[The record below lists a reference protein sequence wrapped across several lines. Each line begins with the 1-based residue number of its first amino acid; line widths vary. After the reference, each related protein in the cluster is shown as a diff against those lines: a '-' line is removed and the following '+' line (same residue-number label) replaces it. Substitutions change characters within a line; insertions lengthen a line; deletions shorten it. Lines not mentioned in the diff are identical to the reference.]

1 VGNVRV
7 TLPEELHDLVRDVVA
22 DLESATDSLDLGG
35 AQPGRRGPR
44 RERRR
49 VTQATILRLPE
60 QAATAPPPAVAAAAV
75 PALPATPR
83 PAPPPE
89 APPAFASSVPVP
101 AAAPRRRAFLAR
113 LEVASTVPNVAL
125 PARTR
130 RLQVACR
137 RASPLDATRISRMLR
152 VAIPAIPVA
161 PAALSTPPAW
171 LFAAMA
177 PPITAPVRELP
188 DATPQEAETLT
199 LAGRTAPGPV
209 ETDALP
215 PRAAAPTVIAP
226 APAVSTVE
234 AAAPA
239 ATVVAVPTTAPPLPL
254 TLPASLADLPVE
266 GRLAVWRSVGGH
278 VVNLLIAAAL
288 GLVTIFCAIVVGL
301 VVTGHHL
308 EEVVTGSMQPVIPI
322 GSLVVTESLPA
333 GQLQVGD
340 IMVFPN
346 PNDTKLT
353 IVHRIVWL
361 SHDSSGDVLVKTKG
375 DYNAL
380 PDQWTL
386 KRAASAE
393 ADRVI
398 EILPGAGTAAG
409 YLQTIGFGGLVLL
422 IAGVILYYGIRKVR
436 QILNEG
442 DLDEDGVSAAE
453 RLT

>member
-35 AQPGRRGPR
+35 AQPARQTPR

-49 VTQATILRLPE
+49 VAQATILRLPDPP
-60 QAATAPPPAVAAAAV
+60 AVTPPPAAPAAAGPHP
-75 PALPATPR
+75 PAAPR
-83 PAPPPE
+83 PVPLPMAPSALE
-89 APPAFASSVPVP
+89 SSVPVP
-101 AAAPRRRAFLAR
+101 PAAPRRRAFLAR
-113 LEVASTVPNVAL
+113 LDIASAVPTIAL

-130 RLQVACR
+130 RLPVACR

-152 VAIPAIPVA
+152 VAVPAIPVA
-161 PAALSTPPAW
+161 PAALTSAPAW
-171 LFAAMA
+171 LLAAMA
-177 PPITAPVRELP
+177 PPLPAPLP
-188 DATPQEAETLT
+188 GLPAVASPGPTIVT
-199 LAGRTAPGPV
+199 LAGRPAQ
-209 ETDALP
+209 ALTEVDIP
-215 PRAAAPTVIAP
+215 PQAVVGTTVADTP
-226 APAVSTVE
+226 APAALV
-234 AAAPA
+234 AAPV
-239 ATVVAVPTTAPPLPL
+239 ATPLFVSVPA
-254 TLPASLADLPVE
+254 TLPALPLEERLPV
-266 GRLAVWRSVGGH
+266 WRAAGGH

-308 EEVVTGSMQPVIPI
+308 EEVVTGSMQPTIPI
-322 GSLVVTESLPA
+322 GSLVVTENLPA

-361 SHDSSGDVLVKTKG
+361 SHDQSGDVLVRTKG

-386 KRAASAE
+386 KRAATAE

-409 YLQTIGFGGLVLL
+409 YLQTIGFAGLVLL
-422 IAGVILYYGIRKVR
+422 IAGVIVYYGIRKVR
-436 QILNEG
+436 QILTED
-442 DLDEDGVSAAE
+442 DLHEEAVGAPE

>member
-35 AQPGRRGPR
+35 ARPAQRAPR

-49 VTQATILRLPE
+49 VAQATILRLPDPP
-60 QAATAPPPAVAAAAV
+60 AVTPPPAAPAAAV
-75 PALPATPR
+75 P
-83 PAPPPE
+83 PPPA
-89 APPAFASSVPVP
+89 APRSVLPPTAPSAFESSVPVP
-101 AAAPRRRAFLAR
+101 PAAPRRRAFLAR
-113 LEVASTVPNVAL
+113 LDIASTVPSVAL

-137 RASPLDATRISRMLR
+137 RASPLDAARISRMLR
-152 VAIPAIPVA
+152 VAVPAIPVA
-161 PAALSTPPAW
+161 PASLTSPPAW
-171 LFAAMA
+171 LLTTMA
-177 PPITAPVRELP
+177 PPIPARLPVVPAVTQP
-188 DATPQEAETLT
+188 DPVTVT
-199 LAGRTAPGPV
+199 LAGRSAPTLPEV
-209 ETDALP
+209 DAP
-215 PRAAAPTVIAP
+215 PAAVAATTVAGTPAATTLVAAAPVAIP
-226 APAVSTVE
+226 LSVSV
-234 AAAPA
+234 PA
-239 ATVVAVPTTAPPLPL
+239 A
-254 TLPASLADLPVE
+254 LPALPMEERLPV
-266 GRLAVWRSVGGH
+266 WRAAGGH

-308 EEVVTGSMQPVIPI
+308 EEVVTGSMQPTIPI
-322 GSLVVTESLPA
+322 GSLVVTENLPA

-340 IMVFPN
+340 IMVFPD

-361 SHDSSGDVLVKTKG
+361 SHDQSGDVLVRTKG

-380 PDQWTL
+380 PDSWTI
-386 KRAASAE
+386 KRSAIAD

-409 YLQTIGFGGLVLL
+409 YLQTIGFAGLVLL
-422 IAGVILYYGIRKVR
+422 IAGVIVYYGVRKVR
-436 QILNEG
+436 QILTED
-442 DLDEDGVSAAE
+442 DLQEDAAGAPE

>member
-1 VGNVRV
+1 VGNARV

-22 DLESATDSLDLGG
+22 DLESATGSLGLGG
-35 AQPGRRGPR
+35 AQPAKRAPR

-60 QAATAPPPAVAAAAV
+60 QAAAPPASPPATSVPPPPAA
-75 PALPATPR
+75 PR
-83 PAPPPE
+83 PAPPL
-89 APPAFASSVPVP
+89 AAPAFESSVPVP
-101 AAAPRRRAFLAR
+101 PAAPRRRAFLAR

-152 VAIPAIPVA
+152 VAVPAIPVA
-161 PAALSTPPAW
+161 PAALTSPPAW
-171 LFAAMA
+171 LLAAMA
-177 PPITAPVRELP
+177 PPIPAPLP
-188 DATPQEAETLT
+188 EVPAEADATP
-199 LAGRTAPGPV
+199 V
-209 ETDALP
+209 
-215 PRAAAPTVIAP
+215 TVATTTVASPLSVSVP
-226 APAVSTVE
+226 A
-234 AAAPA
+234 
-239 ATVVAVPTTAPPLPL
+239 
-254 TLPASLADLPVE
+254 TLPALPMEERLPV
-266 GRLAVWRSVGGH
+266 WRAVGGH
-278 VVNLLIAAAL
+278 VANLVIAAAL
-288 GLVTIFCAIVVGL
+288 GLVMVFCAIVVGL

-308 EEVVTGSMQPVIPI
+308 EEVVTGSMQPTIPI

-361 SHDSSGDVLVKTKG
+361 SHDQSGDVLVKTKG

-386 KRAASAE
+386 KRAAN
-393 ADRVI
+393 ADADKVI

-409 YLQTIGFGGLVLL
+409 YLQTIGFAGLVLL
-422 IAGVILYYGIRKVR
+422 IAGVIVFYGVRKVR
-436 QILNEG
+436 QILTED
-442 DLDEDGVSAAE
+442 DLHEDAVGAPE

>member
-1 VGNVRV
+1 VGNARV

-22 DLESATDSLDLGG
+22 DLESATGSLGLGG
-35 AQPGRRGPR
+35 AQPAKRAPR

-60 QAATAPPPAVAAAAV
+60 QAAAPPASPPATSVPPPPAA
-75 PALPATPR
+75 PR
-83 PAPPPE
+83 PAPPL
-89 APPAFASSVPVP
+89 AAPAFESSVPVLP
-101 AAAPRRRAFLAR
+101 PAAPRRRAFLAR

-152 VAIPAIPVA
+152 VAVPAIPVA
-161 PAALSTPPAW
+161 PAALTSPPAW
-171 LFAAMA
+171 LLAAMA
-177 PPITAPVRELP
+177 PPIPAPLP
-188 DATPQEAETLT
+188 EVPAEADATP
-199 LAGRTAPGPV
+199 V
-209 ETDALP
+209 
-215 PRAAAPTVIAP
+215 TVATTTVASPLSVSVP
-226 APAVSTVE
+226 A
-234 AAAPA
+234 
-239 ATVVAVPTTAPPLPL
+239 
-254 TLPASLADLPVE
+254 TLPALPMEERLPV
-266 GRLAVWRSVGGH
+266 WRAVGGH
-278 VVNLLIAAAL
+278 VANLVIAAAL
-288 GLVTIFCAIVVGL
+288 GLVMVFCAIVVGL

-308 EEVVTGSMQPVIPI
+308 EEVVTGSMQPTIPI

-361 SHDSSGDVLVKTKG
+361 SHDQSGDVLVKTKG

-386 KRAASAE
+386 KRAAN
-393 ADRVI
+393 ADADKVI

-409 YLQTIGFGGLVLL
+409 YLQTIGFAGLVLL
-422 IAGVILYYGIRKVR
+422 IAGVIVFYGVRKVR
-436 QILNEG
+436 QILTED
-442 DLDEDGVSAAE
+442 DLHEDAVGAPE

>member
-1 VGNVRV
+1 VREQQGNWLVGNVRM

-22 DLESATDSLDLGG
+22 DLESATDGLELGG
-35 AQPGRRGPR
+35 AQPARRAPR

-49 VTQATILRLPE
+49 VTQAAILRLPE
-60 QAATAPPPAVAAAAV
+60 QAAAAPPAPTPTPVPSLAAA
-75 PALPATPR
+75 PR
-83 PAPPPE
+83 PVPPPE

-152 VAIPAIPVA
+152 VAVPAIPVA
-161 PAALSTPPAW
+161 PAALSAPPAW
-171 LFAAMA
+171 LLAAMA
-177 PPITAPVRELP
+177 PPITAPVRALP
-188 DATPQEAETLT
+188 DATPPEAETLI
-199 LAGRTAPGPV
+199 LAGRTAPAPA
-209 ETDALP
+209 ETDVVP
-215 PRAAAPTVIAP
+215 PSAAATTLAAATAVDATAVA
-226 APAVSTVE
+226 APAVASSTSIS
-234 AAAPA
+234 APA
-239 ATVVAVPTTAPPLPL
+239 
-254 TLPASLADLPVE
+254 TLPSLPREARLAD
-266 GRLAVWRSVGGH
+266 WRAVGGH

-361 SHDSSGDVLVKTKG
+361 SHDQSGDVLVKTKG
-375 DYNAL
+375 DYNAV

-422 IAGVILYYGIRKVR
+422 IAGVIVYYGVRKVR
-436 QILNEG
+436 QILNEDG
-442 DLDEDGVSAAE
+442 LDEDAVGAAE

>member
-35 AQPGRRGPR
+35 VRPAQRAPR
-44 RERRR
+44 PERRHLR
-49 VTQATILRLPE
+49 QATILRMPE
-60 QAATAPPPAVAAAAV
+60 PLVPAPPPAAPATSVPLPPPTTPVAVESSV
-75 PALPATPR
+75 PALP
-83 PAPPPE
+83 
-89 APPAFASSVPVP
+89 
-101 AAAPRRRAFLAR
+101 AAPRRRAFLAR
-113 LEVASTVPNVAL
+113 LDIASTVPNVAL
-125 PARTR
+125 PVRTR

-152 VAIPAIPVA
+152 VAVPAIPVA
-161 PAALSTPPAW
+161 PAALTSPPAW
-171 LFAAMA
+171 LLAAMA
-177 PPITAPVRELP
+177 PSIPAPL
-188 DATPQEAETLT
+188 AEVPAVAHPNPASVI
-199 LAGRTAPGPV
+199 LAGRSSPTLTEVNASP
-209 ETDALP
+209 
-215 PRAAAPTVIAP
+215 AAATTVPDIP
-226 APAVSTVE
+226 VAVTTV
-234 AAAPA
+234 AAPLP
-239 ATVVAVPTTAPPLPL
+239 VSVPA
-254 TLPASLADLPVE
+254 TLPALPMEERLPV
-266 GRLAVWRSVGGH
+266 WRAAGGH

-288 GLVTIFCAIVVGL
+288 GLVAIFCATVVGL

-308 EEVVTGSMQPVIPI
+308 EEVVTGSMQPIIPI
-322 GSLVVTESLPA
+322 GSLVVTENLPA

-361 SHDSSGDVLVKTKG
+361 SHDQSGDVLVRTKG

-380 PDQWTL
+380 PDDWTL
-386 KRAASAE
+386 KRAANAE

-409 YLQTIGFGGLVLL
+409 YLQTIGFAGLVLL
-422 IAGVILYYGIRKVR
+422 IAGVIVYYGVRKVR
-436 QILNEG
+436 QILNED
-442 DLDEDGVSAAE
+442 DLHEEAIGAPE

>member
-35 AQPGRRGPR
+35 VRPAQRAPR
-44 RERRR
+44 PERRHLR
-49 VTQATILRLPE
+49 QATILRMPE
-60 QAATAPPPAVAAAAV
+60 PLVPAPPPAAPATSVPLPPAITPAAVESSV
-75 PALPATPR
+75 PALP
-83 PAPPPE
+83 
-89 APPAFASSVPVP
+89 
-101 AAAPRRRAFLAR
+101 AAPRRRAFLAR
-113 LEVASTVPNVAL
+113 LDIASTVPNVAL
-125 PARTR
+125 PVRTR

-152 VAIPAIPVA
+152 VAVPAIPVA
-161 PAALSTPPAW
+161 PAALTSPPAW
-171 LFAAMA
+171 LLAAMA
-177 PPITAPVRELP
+177 PSIPAPL
-188 DATPQEAETLT
+188 AEVPAVAHPNPASVI
-199 LAGRTAPGPV
+199 LAGRSSPTLTEVNASP
-209 ETDALP
+209 
-215 PRAAAPTVIAP
+215 AAATTVPDIP
-226 APAVSTVE
+226 VAVTTV
-234 AAAPA
+234 AAPLP
-239 ATVVAVPTTAPPLPL
+239 VSVPA
-254 TLPASLADLPVE
+254 TLPALPMEERLPV
-266 GRLAVWRSVGGH
+266 WRAAGGH

-288 GLVTIFCAIVVGL
+288 GLVAIFCAIVVGL

-308 EEVVTGSMQPVIPI
+308 EEVVTGSMQPIIPI
-322 GSLVVTESLPA
+322 GSLVVTENLPA

-361 SHDSSGDVLVKTKG
+361 SHDQSGDVLVRTKG

-380 PDQWTL
+380 PDDWTL
-386 KRAASAE
+386 KRAANAE

-409 YLQTIGFGGLVLL
+409 YLQTIGFAGLVLL
-422 IAGVILYYGIRKVR
+422 IAGVIVYYGVRKVR
-436 QILNEG
+436 QILNED
-442 DLDEDGVSAAE
+442 DLHEEAIGAPE

>member
-35 AQPGRRGPR
+35 VRPAQRAPR
-44 RERRR
+44 PERRHLR
-49 VTQATILRLPE
+49 QATILRMPE
-60 QAATAPPPAVAAAAV
+60 PLVPAPPPAAPATSVPLPPPTTPVAVESSV
-75 PALPATPR
+75 PALP
-83 PAPPPE
+83 
-89 APPAFASSVPVP
+89 
-101 AAAPRRRAFLAR
+101 AAPRRRAFLAR
-113 LEVASTVPNVAL
+113 LDIASTVPNVAL
-125 PARTR
+125 PVRTR

-152 VAIPAIPVA
+152 VAVPAIPVA
-161 PAALSTPPAW
+161 PAALTSPPAW
-171 LFAAMA
+171 LLAAMA
-177 PPITAPVRELP
+177 PSIPAPL
-188 DATPQEAETLT
+188 AEVPAVAHPNPASVI
-199 LAGRTAPGPV
+199 LAGRSSPTLTEVNASP
-209 ETDALP
+209 
-215 PRAAAPTVIAP
+215 AAATTVPDIP
-226 APAVSTVE
+226 VAVTTV
-234 AAAPA
+234 AAPLP
-239 ATVVAVPTTAPPLPL
+239 VSVPA
-254 TLPASLADLPVE
+254 TLPALPMEERLPV
-266 GRLAVWRSVGGH
+266 WRAAGGH

-288 GLVTIFCAIVVGL
+288 GLVAIFCAIVVGL

-308 EEVVTGSMQPVIPI
+308 EEVVTGSMQPIIPI
-322 GSLVVTESLPA
+322 GSLVVTENLPA

-361 SHDSSGDVLVKTKG
+361 SHDQSGDVLVRTKG

-380 PDQWTL
+380 PDDWTL
-386 KRAASAE
+386 KRAANAE

-409 YLQTIGFGGLVLL
+409 YLQTIGFAGLVLL
-422 IAGVILYYGIRKVR
+422 IAGVIVYYGVRKVR
-436 QILNEG
+436 QILNED
-442 DLDEDGVSAAE
+442 DLHEEAIGAPE

>member
-7 TLPEELHDLVRDVVA
+7 SLPEELHDLVRDVVA
-22 DLESATDSLDLGG
+22 DLESATDSLDRGG
-35 AQPGRRGPR
+35 AQRAQRPAR
-44 RERRR
+44 RERRQ
-49 VTQATILRLPE
+49 VPQATILRLPD
-60 QAATAPPPAVAAAAV
+60 QVVAMPPPSPPATPLPPPPAAPRPIPPPTV
-75 PALPATPR
+75 PAVF
-83 PAPPPE
+83 E
-89 APPAFASSVPVP
+89 SSVPVP

-113 LEVASTVPNVAL
+113 LDIASSVPNVAL

-152 VAIPAIPVA
+152 VAVPAIPVA
-161 PAALSTPPAW
+161 PAALTSPPGW
-171 LFAAMA
+171 LLAAMA
-177 PPITAPVRELP
+177 PSIPASL
-188 DATPQEAETLT
+188 AEVPAVAQPNPASVT
-199 LAGRTAPGPV
+199 LAGRSSPTLPEVDAPPAAGATTKLPDIPV
-209 ETDALP
+209 AVTTVATPLSVSVPSILSALP
-215 PRAAAPTVIAP
+215 MEERLPLWRAA
-226 APAVSTVE
+226 
-234 AAAPA
+234 
-239 ATVVAVPTTAPPLPL
+239 
-254 TLPASLADLPVE
+254 
-266 GRLAVWRSVGGH
+266 GGH

-288 GLVTIFCAIVVGL
+288 GLVTILCAIVVGL

-308 EEVVTGSMQPVIPI
+308 EEVVTGSMQPTIPI
-322 GSLVVTESLPA
+322 GSLVVTENLPA

-361 SHDSSGDVLVKTKG
+361 SHDQSGDVLVRTKG

-386 KRAASAE
+386 KRAATAE

-398 EILPGAGTAAG
+398 EILPGAGTSAG
-409 YLQTIGFGGLVLL
+409 YLQTIGFAGLVLL
-422 IAGVILYYGIRKVR
+422 IAGVILYYGVRKVR
-436 QILNEG
+436 QILNED
-442 DLDEDGVSAAE
+442 DLHEEAIGAPE

>member
-1 VGNVRV
+1 MGNVRV

-22 DLESATDSLDLGG
+22 DLESATDSLDLDG
-35 AQPGRRGPR
+35 AQPTRQTPR

-49 VTQATILRLPE
+49 VAQATILRLPD
-60 QAATAPPPAVAAAAV
+60 PPAVAPPPTAPAAAGPPP
-75 PALPATPR
+75 PAAPR
-83 PAPPPE
+83 PARLPL
-89 APPAFASSVPVP
+89 APSAFENSVPVP
-101 AAAPRRRAFLAR
+101 PAAPRRRAFLAR
-113 LEVASTVPNVAL
+113 LDIASAVPNVAL

-130 RLQVACR
+130 RLPVACR

-152 VAIPAIPVA
+152 VAVPAIPVA
-161 PAALSTPPAW
+161 PAALTSAPAW
-171 LFAAMA
+171 LLAAMA
-177 PPITAPVRELP
+177 PPVPAPLPGVRAVAP
-188 DATPQEAETLT
+188 PGPTTVT
-199 LAGRTAPGPV
+199 LAGRPAQALTEV
-209 ETDALP
+209 EFP
-215 PRAAAPTVIAP
+215 PPAVVTTTVADTP
-226 APAVSTVE
+226 APARLV
-234 AAAPA
+234 AAPV
-239 ATVVAVPTTAPPLPL
+239 ATPLSVSVPTT
-254 TLPASLADLPVE
+254 LPALPIEARLPV
-266 GRLAVWRSVGGH
+266 WRAAGGH

-308 EEVVTGSMQPVIPI
+308 EEVVTGSMQPTIPI
-322 GSLVVTESLPA
+322 GSLVVTENLPA

-361 SHDSSGDVLVKTKG
+361 SHDQSGDVLVRTKG

-386 KRAASAE
+386 KRAGTAE

-409 YLQTIGFGGLVLL
+409 YLQTIGFAGLVLL
-422 IAGVILYYGIRKVR
+422 IAGVIVYYGVRKVR
-436 QILNEG
+436 QILTED
-442 DLDEDGVSAAE
+442 DLHEEAIGAPE

>member
-35 AQPGRRGPR
+35 VRPAQRAPR
-44 RERRR
+44 PERRHLR
-49 VTQATILRLPE
+49 QATILRMPE
-60 QAATAPPPAVAAAAV
+60 PLVPAPPPAAPATSVPGPPPTPPGGGGSTV
-75 PALPATPR
+75 PALP
-83 PAPPPE
+83 
-89 APPAFASSVPVP
+89 
-101 AAAPRRRAFLAR
+101 AAPRRRAFLAR
-113 LEVASTVPNVAL
+113 LDIASTVPNVAL
-125 PARTR
+125 PVRTR

-152 VAIPAIPVA
+152 VAVPAIPVA
-161 PAALSTPPAW
+161 PAALTSPPAW
-171 LFAAMA
+171 LLAAMA
-177 PPITAPVRELP
+177 PSIPAPL
-188 DATPQEAETLT
+188 AEVPAVAHPNPASVI
-199 LAGRTAPGPV
+199 LAGRSSPTLTEVNASP
-209 ETDALP
+209 
-215 PRAAAPTVIAP
+215 AAATTVPDIP
-226 APAVSTVE
+226 VAVTTV
-234 AAAPA
+234 AAPLP
-239 ATVVAVPTTAPPLPL
+239 VSVPA
-254 TLPASLADLPVE
+254 TLPALPMEERLPV
-266 GRLAVWRSVGGH
+266 WRAAGGH

-288 GLVTIFCAIVVGL
+288 GLVAIFCAIVVGL

-308 EEVVTGSMQPVIPI
+308 EEVVTGSMQPIIPI
-322 GSLVVTESLPA
+322 GSLVVTENLPA

-361 SHDSSGDVLVKTKG
+361 SHDQSGDVLVRTKG

-380 PDQWTL
+380 PDDWTL
-386 KRAASAE
+386 KRAANAE

-409 YLQTIGFGGLVLL
+409 YLQTIGFAGLVLL
-422 IAGVILYYGIRKVR
+422 IAGVIVYYGVRKVR
-436 QILNEG
+436 QILNED
-442 DLDEDGVSAAE
+442 DLHEEAIGAPE

>member
-22 DLESATDSLDLGG
+22 DLESATDGLDLGS
-35 AQPGRRGPR
+35 AQPAHRPPR

-49 VTQATILRLPE
+49 VAQAAILRLPDPPSV
-60 QAATAPPPAVAAAAV
+60 TPPPAASATAV
-75 PALPATPR
+75 P
-83 PAPPPE
+83 PPPA
-89 APPAFASSVPVP
+89 APRSVPPPMAPSAFESSVPVP
-101 AAAPRRRAFLAR
+101 PAAPRRRAFLAR
-113 LEVASTVPNVAL
+113 LDIASTVPNVAL

-137 RASPLDATRISRMLR
+137 RASPLDAARISRMLR
-152 VAIPAIPVA
+152 VAVPAIPVA
-161 PAALSTPPAW
+161 PAALTSPPAW
-171 LFAAMA
+171 LLAAMA
-177 PPITAPVRELP
+177 PPIPAPLP
-188 DATPQEAETLT
+188 EVPAVTQPDPSTVT
-199 LAGRTAPGPV
+199 LAGRSAPTLTEVDAPPAAATLATAVPV
-209 ETDALP
+209 AIPLSVSVPATRPALP
-215 PRAAAPTVIAP
+215 MEERLPVWRAA
-226 APAVSTVE
+226 
-234 AAAPA
+234 
-239 ATVVAVPTTAPPLPL
+239 
-254 TLPASLADLPVE
+254 
-266 GRLAVWRSVGGH
+266 GGH

-308 EEVVTGSMQPVIPI
+308 EEVVTGSMQPTIPI

-361 SHDSSGDVLVKTKG
+361 SHDQSGDVLVRTKG

-380 PDQWTL
+380 QDSWTI
-386 KRAASAE
+386 KRSAT
-393 ADRVI
+393 ADADKVI

-409 YLQTIGFGGLVLL
+409 YLQTIGFAGLVLL
-422 IAGVILYYGIRKVR
+422 IAGVIVYYGVRKVR
-436 QILNEG
+436 QILTED
-442 DLDEDGVSAAE
+442 DLQEDAVGAPE

>member
-35 AQPGRRGPR
+35 AQPARRAPR

-60 QAATAPPPAVAAAAV
+60 QATAAPPSAPTATLV
-75 PALPATPR
+75 PALPAAPR
-83 PAPPPE
+83 PVPPPE

-137 RASPLDATRISRMLR
+137 RASPLDAARISRMLR
-152 VAIPAIPVA
+152 VAVPAIPVA
-161 PAALSTPPAW
+161 PAALTAPPAW
-171 LFAAMA
+171 LLAAMA
-177 PPITAPVRELP
+177 PPIPAPLP
-188 DATPQEAETLT
+188 EVPAVTQRDPATVT
-199 LAGRTAPGPV
+199 LAGRSSPTLPEVDAPPAAAATTTAPDTPAAATLV
-209 ETDALP
+209 
-215 PRAAAPTVIAP
+215 AAAPVTIPLSVSVP
-226 APAVSTVE
+226 A
-234 AAAPA
+234 
-239 ATVVAVPTTAPPLPL
+239 
-254 TLPASLADLPVE
+254 TLPALPMEERLPV
-266 GRLAVWRSVGGH
+266 WRAAGGH
-278 VVNLLIAAAL
+278 VANLLIAAAL
-288 GLVTIFCAIVVGL
+288 GLVMVFCAIVVGL

-361 SHDSSGDVLVKTKG
+361 SHDQSGDVLVKTKG

-386 KRAASAE
+386 KRAAN
-393 ADRVI
+393 ADADKVI

-409 YLQTIGFGGLVLL
+409 YLQTIGFAGLVLL
-422 IAGVILYYGIRKVR
+422 IAGVIVFYGVRKVR
-436 QILNEG
+436 QILTED
-442 DLDEDGVSAAE
+442 DLHEDAVGAPE

>member
-1 VGNVRV
+1 VGNARV

-22 DLESATDSLDLGG
+22 DLESATGSLGLGG
-35 AQPGRRGPR
+35 AQPAKRAPR

-60 QAATAPPPAVAAAAV
+60 QAAAPPASPPATSVPPPPAA
-75 PALPATPR
+75 PR
-83 PAPPPE
+83 PAPPL
-89 APPAFASSVPVP
+89 AAPAFESSVPVLP
-101 AAAPRRRAFLAR
+101 PAAPRRRAFLAR

-152 VAIPAIPVA
+152 VAVPAIPVA
-161 PAALSTPPAW
+161 PAALTSPPAW
-171 LFAAMA
+171 LLAAMA
-177 PPITAPVRELP
+177 PPIPAPLPEGPAAPQPDTAAV
-188 DATPQEAETLT
+188 T
-199 LAGRTAPGPV
+199 LAGRP
-209 ETDALP
+209 
-215 PRAAAPTVIAP
+215 APTPTEADATPVTVATTTVASPLSVSVP
-226 APAVSTVE
+226 A
-234 AAAPA
+234 
-239 ATVVAVPTTAPPLPL
+239 
-254 TLPASLADLPVE
+254 TLPALPMEERLPV
-266 GRLAVWRSVGGH
+266 WRAVGGH
-278 VVNLLIAAAL
+278 VANLVIAAAL
-288 GLVTIFCAIVVGL
+288 GLVMVFCAIVVGL

-308 EEVVTGSMQPVIPI
+308 EEVVTGSMQPTIPI

-361 SHDSSGDVLVKTKG
+361 SHDQSGDVLVKTKG

-386 KRAASAE
+386 KRAAN
-393 ADRVI
+393 ADADKVI

-409 YLQTIGFGGLVLL
+409 YLQTIGFAGLVLL
-422 IAGVILYYGIRKVR
+422 IAGVIVFYGVRKVR
-436 QILNEG
+436 QILTED
-442 DLDEDGVSAAE
+442 DLHEDAVGAPE